1 MKRYLV
7 MAVSIA
13 LGSIMSSFAVTSS
26 FAQDTPQY
34 SEEYMQRHDGGD
46 REEYLQE
53 MEYSD
58 PWFYVP
64 PVSDANFTNS
74 KHTPLE

>member
-64 PVSDANFTNS
+64 TVSDANFTNS

>member
-74 KHTPLE
+74 NHTPLE